1 VGLHEYHEEA
11 TQVYSVSVGLW
22 EILYVPALF
31 ISPCLYI
38 AWDAHMTD
46 DESVAQSISYLQ
58 ELEEAMFLTY
68 FHQIIEK
75 DRQKSCHDR
84 HVKSKTFLQ

>member
-1 VGLHEYHEEA
+1 MGLHEYHEEA
-11 TQVYSVSVGLW
+11 TQVYFVSVGLW

-38 AWDAHMTD
+38 AWVVDMIY
-46 DESVAQSISYLQ
+46 DEFVAQNISYLQ
-58 ELEEAMFLTY
+58 ELEEVMFLTY

-75 DRQKSCHDR
+75 DRPKSCHDR
-84 HVKSKTFLQ
+84 HVKSKTFVQ